1 MAMLHAVLAVMA
13 VTSASAQ
20 PSENLV
26 QLAEKL
32 GLNELAKLL
41 TQANLT
47 DTLANKGPFTV
58 FAPTDEAFKHLPPEV
73 VRNLEQ
79 NKTHLTDLLLYHV
92 ANGKIMS
99 SQIKNELLEPSLFGE
114 NKLRFNIYD
123 GGKLVT
129 VEGAPVA
136 EVDKEASNGVI
147 HTLHKVIFPVPR
159 GSIVD
164 LVSHEREVSTLLKA
178 VEAAN
183 LTSALAG
190 GPFTLFAPT
199 NNAFAKIS
207 QEELNK
213 LLANK
218 TALTEVLT
226 YHVVNSTQ
234 YAEGLTDGEKLP
246 ALNGHELYIRK
257 EGAPRPGG
265 PHRVEVDNARVERA
279 DISCTNGVIH
289 FIDAVLIPRRP
300 PPPQ

>member
-1 MAMLHAVLAVMA
+1 MAMLHAILAVLAV
-13 VTSASAQ
+13 TSVSAQ

-26 QLAEKL
+26 QLAQKL

-47 DTLANKGPFTV
+47 ETLSGKGPFTV
-58 FAPTDEAFKHLPPEV
+58 FGPTDEAFHQLPQEV
-73 VRNLEQ
+73 VRMLEQ
-79 NKTHLTDLLLYHV
+79 NKTHLADLLLYHV
-92 ANGKIMS
+92 APGKIMS
-99 SQIKNELLEPSLFGE
+99 SQIKNELLEPSAFGE

-129 VEGAPVA
+129 VEGAPIA

-147 HTLHKVIFPVPR
+147 HTLHKVIFPIPR

-164 LVSHEREVSTLLKA
+164 FVSHEREVSTLLKA
-178 VEAAN
+178 VQDAN
-183 LTSALAG
+183 ITAALAG

-199 NNAFAKIS
+199 NNAFAKIP

-218 TALTEVLT
+218 TALAEVLE

-246 ALNGHELYIRK
+246 SLNGHDLYIKK
-257 EGAPRPGG
+257 EGPPRPGG
-265 PHRVEVDNARVERA
+265 PHHIEVDRAHVERA

-289 FIDAVLIPRRP
+289 LIDTVLIPQRP